1 MADSWAVEWRPLHPH
16 ASISGITTGIAT
28 GITGQSTWVTPHPAH
43 GVSKQVEMVSFGVDP
58 QWGGLLFS
66 LCSRHEDAGAV
77 LGAGGGI
84 VFPNIL
90 ADPLAVSSAVA
101 GAPGDLVNVLG
112 SGCLDVYSVSVSSVW
127 AIIVE
132 TAKATGMVVLLGV
145 GSLLFYRVFHSL
157 RSRLHGL
164 KAGPGAG
171 SRRVS
176 PAPGSLRASS
186 RSLSSSGEDSSGEDS
201 SGDEAAA
208 AVRGFET
215 LAEDVEVTGKY
226 FGPGAGSSMEG
237 STTSLPLAGPVGR
250 APARAPPSR
259 APGAGH
265 ANTGASA
272 RAASMRRARRLS
284 RRWESG
290 VSMDDEARDADVSEG
305 SRSPR
310 TPPEERVGAAGAAGA
325 WRGPGGTPL
334 WRSASLYRRSYRPTQ
349 HGSNTSTPCSTR
361 SASSSSSLSPEY
373 PPHRHLSKDSPS
385 QRRARRLRHESLSRE
400 AAPDPLASLD
410 LGLLDDPREG
420 VLRRGLRGLSR
431 EDSVDSDLAR
441 RFMARDESY
450 ESLFACQQA
459 TGRRRSLSRN
469 TSTDSLA
476 GVGFP
481 RRGGLPRNESLDSL
495 GFPRR
500 VGLTRGSSFD
510 STCSELSLDVSLIAE
525 LEAKGGDGDGAAA
538 TLEQLEQLQREI
550 DQLKSNC
557 LSLDEEFE
565 TVRCNRNLPGMSS
578 LLEVKAA
585 LGPGAGQCEEVGEEA
600 LAERARARACFAGL
614 YSLTRIASSPS
625 LDLDQDLSD
634 WDGQQIVGRALPP
647 TVNEEPLEPLTSLEW
662 DEEDMSFPDQ
672 GLDDSG
678 VANDLLLGACAA
690 NTSPVHESVKASG
703 RGMHCREFS
712 LDSSF
717 PSLRDSDSMLTSS
730 MATFELDVDSEAGDP
745 AAPIPEL
752 EQEAEAPQ
760 PARQPLYL
768 PLNKTNSEK
777 EREPEATQSPLSPE
791 GWPLSEGA
799 LTHSSSSSGVSVLS
813 RSLSGLSDAW
823 CSSTAM
829 TPATPASSMPTAI
842 GQRMNIQEYV
852 LKEWQGDTKK
862 AQTMIKGYSEIP
874 GLLGLNAIR
883 VVRGDNYCAVRGT
896 IFQALVRGL
905 PLPSGHN
912 AANRC
917 SQLLADPSGHW
928 LRSWNFAGRL
938 PYAGDNVENGIR
950 DCLLSLDS
958 TIERLQAASDRESA
972 LVNMLNNDPWLDAR
986 LCEAM
991 KLLMLV
997 GALELKVAADQGQP
1011 LPLFAELLFAR
1022 DTSSTPN
1029 DLMHNHLRHVGDTAG
1044 LEQIEMFLLGYSL
1057 GIRIRVVRPSSFG
1070 SQDYVTSYPD
1080 PEDIGIDMSVALDN
1094 ARLVDLLAEDDR
1106 HYNVLLV

>member
-1 MADSWAVEWRPLHPH
+1 M
-16 ASISGITTGIAT
+16 
-28 GITGQSTWVTPHPAH
+28 
-43 GVSKQVEMVSFGVDP
+43 
-58 QWGGLLFS
+58 
-66 LCSRHEDAGAV
+66 
-77 LGAGGGI
+77 
-84 VFPNIL
+84 
-90 ADPLAVSSAVA
+90 
-101 GAPGDLVNVLG
+101 
-112 SGCLDVYSVSVSSVW
+112 
-127 AIIVE
+127 
-132 TAKATGMVVLLGV
+132 
-145 GSLLFYRVFHSL
+145 
-157 RSRLHGL
+157 
-164 KAGPGAG
+164 
-171 SRRVS
+171 
-176 PAPGSLRASS
+176 
-186 RSLSSSGEDSSGEDS
+186 
-201 SGDEAAA
+201 
-208 AVRGFET
+208 
-215 LAEDVEVTGKY
+215 
-226 FGPGAGSSMEG
+226 
-237 STTSLPLAGPVGR
+237 
-250 APARAPPSR
+250 
-259 APGAGH
+259 
-265 ANTGASA
+265 
-272 RAASMRRARRLS
+272 
-284 RRWESG
+284 
-290 VSMDDEARDADVSEG
+290 
-305 SRSPR
+305 
-310 TPPEERVGAAGAAGA
+310 
-325 WRGPGGTPL
+325 
-334 WRSASLYRRSYRPTQ
+334 WRSASLYRRTYRAPPQ

-361 SASSSSSLSPEY
+361 STSSSSSLSPEY
-373 PPHRHLSKDSPS
+373 PPYRNGSKDSPS
-385 QRRARRLRHESLSRE
+385 RRRGRRLRHESVSRE
-400 AAPDPLASLD
+400 GSLDPLADLD
-410 LGLLDDPREG
+410 LLDDPREG
-420 VLRRGLRGLSR
+420 ILRRGLRGLSR
-431 EDSVDSDLAR
+431 EDSVDSDTLAR
-441 RFMARDESY
+441 RFMARDESF

-476 GVGFP
+476 AVGYPFP

-525 LEAKGGDGDGAAA
+525 LEAEGDGGAAGTAA

-578 LLEVKAA
+578 LLEVEAE
-585 LGPGAGQCEEVGEEA
+585 PRSGAGNEEA

-614 YSLTRIASSPS
+614 YSLTRITSSPS

-634 WDGQQIVGRALPP
+634 WDGQQTVGRALPP
-647 TVNEEPLEPLTSLEW
+647 TVNEEPLTSLEW
-662 DEEDMSFPDQ
+662 DEEDMSYPDQ
-672 GLDDSG
+672 GLEDSG
-678 VANDLLLGACAA
+678 VVNDLVLGACAA
-690 NTSPVHESVKASG
+690 NTSPVHESVKGSG
-703 RGMHCREFS
+703 KGMQCRQFS
-712 LDSSF
+712 LDTSC

-730 MATFELDVDSEAGDP
+730 LATFELDVDADSELGDP

-752 EQEAEAPQ
+752 EQETEALQ
-760 PARQPLYL
+760 ATQAREPLYL
-768 PLNKTNSEK
+768 PLNKTTTEKQRDSESM
-777 EREPEATQSPLSPE
+777 QSPLSPE
-791 GWPLSEGA
+791 SWPLSEGA

-842 GQRMNIQEYV
+842 GQRTNIQEYV

-862 AQTMIKGYSEIP
+862 AQTIIKGYSEIP

-912 AANRC
+912 AASRC
-917 SQLLADPSGHW
+917 SQLLSDPSGNW

-950 DCLLSLDS
+950 DCLLSMDS

-986 LCEAM
+986 LCEAV

-997 GALELKVAADQGQP
+997 GALELKAAADQGQP

-1044 LEQIEMFLLGYSL
+1044 LEQVEMFLLGYSL
-1057 GIRIRVVRPSSFG
+1057 GIRIRVVRPSAFG

-1094 ARLVDLLAEDDR
+1094 AKLVDLLAEDDR